1 MKLILT
7 EEQVN
12 KVILEYHDRNKPY
25 VRKEVFKDC
34 AKAPGWVK
42 SHLKG
47 LPRFYIRDE
56 QGNPHTDSKG
66 EKIIYTTIPEIIYD
80 YIKGNF

>member
-1 MKLILT
+1 MRIIVT
-7 EEQVN
+7 EEQV
-12 KVILEYHDRNKPY
+12 KTVILEYYDRNKPY

-34 AKAPGWVK
+34 EKAPGFVK

-56 QGNPHTDSKG
+56 QGNPHTNNKG
-66 EKIIYTTIPEIIYD
+66 EKIIFTTIPEIIYD
-80 YIKGNF
+80 YIKGKF

>member
-7 EEQVN
+7 EQQV
-12 KVILEYHDRNKPY
+12 KTVILEYYDRNKPY

-42 SHLKG
+42 SYLKG

-56 QGNPHTDSKG
+56 QGNPYTDSMG
-66 EKIIYTTIPEIIYD
+66 EKIIFTNIPEIIYD